1 MAAVGVL
8 VLLVAAKNVV
18 VTPAVRSQ
26 LVAAGAEMHKLTSS
40 DYMGLAK
47 GDTYYAYDP
56 STQTYWAGA
65 ALVPRPSSMRA
76 EVGNQDDGAFLD
88 FDRKP
93 GGGWRA
99 YPAGVPGSTE
109 YTCAVKV
116 PPAVL
121 TVWGWPS
128 GTCNPPS

>member
-1 MAAVGVL
+1 M
-8 VLLVAAKNVV
+8 
-18 VTPAVRSQ
+18 
-26 LVAAGAEMHKLTSS
+26 AAGAAMHKLTSS
-40 DYMGLAK
+40 AYKGLAK
-47 GDTYYAYDP
+47 GETYYAYDP

-76 EVGNQDDGAFLD
+76 EVGNQDDAAFLD
-88 FDRKP
+88 FEGKP

-109 YTCAVKV
+109 YTCAVEI

-121 TVWGWPS
+121 TVWDWPS
-128 GTCNPPS
+128 GTCHPPG